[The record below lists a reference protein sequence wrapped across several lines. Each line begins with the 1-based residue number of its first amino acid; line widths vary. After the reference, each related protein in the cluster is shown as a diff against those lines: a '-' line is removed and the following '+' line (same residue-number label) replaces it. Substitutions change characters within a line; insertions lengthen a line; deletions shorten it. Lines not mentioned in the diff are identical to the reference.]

1 VDGSSDTCAHT
12 FFYIY
17 FLDTCVV
24 IIKFSW
30 EVLAFFIISLD
41 LFWDGYLDDLF
52 CFRVIY

>member
-1 VDGSSDTCAHT
+1 
-12 FFYIY
+12 
-17 FLDTCVV
+17 LDTCVV

-30 EVLAFFIISLD
+30 EVLALFIISLD